1 MATAII
7 GTLKHLPKASILPTL
22 PETGR
27 PNRIYFI
34 PNEDPT
40 EDNRYNEYLWV
51 KDETYPDGHWEL
63 VGPTTI
69 DLTDYATKEEVSD
82 LKDSIGEQIKKYLP
96 LSGGT
101 MDKGS
106 NISFPLDSGSTVYNG
121 SGISVGGKA
130 STDILHAAGGTT
142 KIKTLNGE
150 SMLGEGNIVIDPSSV
165 PVSLSWYNRTSSQQD
180 ATINLT
186 IGDTTVNLFPNI
198 FKLFKAGKVS
208 TSESLSIEL
217 TANPGVSGV
226 PQVPTSL
233 CQWSIPLADS
243 NTAGII
249 SSEDKAKLDNLS
261 DPKNLLAYGVEWD
274 STNSSPVLTRIG
286 NMSLHKSLP
295 IQSALRGCVCQ
306 GKRIMYYLD
315 PNDWSKKAD
324 GTDSRLDGYDGTVQ
338 VEVPEFYL
346 WSETEGTKSKVYVS
360 TQKVV
365 PYAIRIPHMLVDAYR
380 STVLNEVPKD
390 MGYLSTLQVNSA
402 ISVVNT
408 SSYCRGGNNSSS
420 SDTYLESDKFRT
432 NLGKPRTNTSRAN
445 FRTYA
450 KNAGKMLLT
459 YEYYKSIFYWLYV
472 IEYANFN
479 SQANYVE
486 DLTEDGYRQGGL
498 GNGVTTWSDTVWNTY
513 NGKCPITPC
522 GYCNEFGNFT
532 GIKDLVI
539 PASDGISTVTF
550 KVPRWRGFDN
560 VFGDIWINLDGILI
574 DTPVGASESTPN
586 YVYIINDPDKFTDTL
601 SDAPTNADR
610 VVVPGHTGGYITKW
624 ALGEYADII
633 PVSVGGSATTYMCD
647 HYWVDYDNTQSTLLV
662 GGRADHGSAAG
673 LADFHPANSSG
684 YVFANVSFR
693 CLTLIS

>member
-34 PNEDPT
+34 PDEDPT
-40 EDNRYNEYLWV
+40 EDNRYSEYLWV

-63 VGPTTI
+63 VGPATI

-150 SMLGEGNIVIDPSSV
+150 SMLGEGNIVIGPS
-165 PVSLSWYNRTSSQQD
+165 
-180 ATINLT
+180 
-186 IGDTTVNLFPNI
+186 
-198 FKLFKAGKVS
+198 
-208 TSESLSIEL
+208 
-217 TANPGVSGV
+217 
-226 PQVPTSL
+226 
-233 CQWSIPLADS
+233 
-243 NTAGII
+243 
-249 SSEDKAKLDNLS
+249 S

-346 WSETEGTKSKVYVS
+346 WSETEGTKSRVYVS

-380 STVLNEVPKD
+380 STVLNEVPGD

-513 NGKCPITPC
+513 NGRCPITPC

-560 VFGDIWINLDGILI
+560 VFGDTWTNLDGILI
-574 DTPVGASESTPN
+574 DTPVDASESTPN

-610 VVVPGHTGGYITKW
+610 VVVSGHTGGYITKW

-647 HYWVDYDNTQSTLLV
+647 QYWVDYDNTQNTLLV
-662 GGRADHGSAAG
+662 SGGADCGSDAG
-673 LADFHPANSSG
+673 LASFHSAYVSG
-684 YVFANVSFR
+684 AVRATIGFR

>member
-1 MATAII
+1 
-7 GTLKHLPKASILPTL
+7 
-22 PETGR
+22 
-27 PNRIYFI
+27 
-34 PNEDPT
+34 
-40 EDNRYNEYLWV
+40 
-51 KDETYPDGHWEL
+51 
-63 VGPTTI
+63 
-69 DLTDYATKEEVSD
+69 
-82 LKDSIGEQIKKYLP
+82 
-96 LSGGT
+96 

-106 NISFPLDSGSTVYNG
+106 NISFPSDSGSTVYNG

-150 SMLGEGNIVIDPSSV
+150 SILGEGNIIIDPSSV

-324 GTDSRLDGYDGTVQ
+324 GT
-338 VEVPEFYL
+338 E
-346 WSETEGTKSKVYVS
+346 
-360 TQKVV
+360 
-365 PYAIRIPHMLVDAYR
+365 
-380 STVLNEVPKD
+380 
-390 MGYLSTLQVNSA
+390 
-402 ISVVNT
+402 
-408 SSYCRGGNNSSS
+408 
-420 SDTYLESDKFRT
+420 
-432 NLGKPRTNTSRAN
+432 
-445 FRTYA
+445 
-450 KNAGKMLLT
+450 
-459 YEYYKSIFYWLYV
+459 FYWLYV

-498 GNGVTTWSDTVWNTY
+498 GNGVTTWSDTVWGTY
-513 NGKCPITPC
+513 NGRCPITPC

-539 PASDGISTVTF
+539 PASDGINTITF
-550 KVPRWRGFDN
+550 KVPRYRGVIPVSATPTDVYVAINSQYHDYVELFKSWFGDN
-560 VFGDIWINLDGILI
+560 VDQKII
-574 DTPVGASESTPN
+574 ESA
-586 YVYIINDPDKFTDTL
+586 IIFWFKDVDCKAENK
-601 SDAPTNADR
+601 
-610 VVVPGHTGGYITKW
+610 VVEY
-624 ALGEYADII
+624 LGEY
-633 PVSVGGSATTYMCD
+633 
-647 HYWVDYDNTQSTLLV
+647 
-662 GGRADHGSAAG
+662 
-673 LADFHPANSSG
+673 
-684 YVFANVSFR
+684 
-693 CLTLIS
+693 

>member
-1 MATAII
+1 MATSII
-7 GTLKHLPKASILPTL
+7 GTVKNLPKASVLPSL
-22 PETGR
+22 PEEGIS
-27 PNRIYFI
+27 NRIYFV
-34 PNEDPT
+34 PSKNPT
-40 EDNRYNEYLWV
+40 EDNRYSEYLWV
-51 KDETYPDGHWEL
+51 KDDDHPEGYWEL
-63 VGPTTI
+63 VGPAAI
-69 DLTDYATKEEVSD
+69 DLTNYATKEDLNNYLLLTGGNMLDNITFPQEKGIVISGKSDSD
-82 LKDSIGEQIKKYLP
+82 LLTATGKSTTLKTIN
-96 LSGGT
+96 GT
-101 MDKGS
+101 TLFGSDNIEIDTS
-106 NISFPLDSGSTVYNG
+106 NIS
-121 SGISVGGKA
+121 
-130 STDILHAAGGTT
+130 
-142 KIKTLNGE
+142 
-150 SMLGEGNIVIDPSSV
+150 
-165 PVSLSWYNRTSSQQD
+165 VSLEWYKRNSLSEE
-180 ATINLT
+180 ATINLN
-186 IGDTTVNLFPNI
+186 IGRSKVNLFPNI
-198 FKLFKAGKVS
+198 FNLF
-208 TSESLSIEL
+208 TSGIAHTQTSLYLEL
-217 TANPGVSGV
+217 SANPGVGSL
-226 PQVPTSL
+226 PQAPTSL
-233 CQWSIPLADS
+233 CQWKIPLADN

-249 SSEDKAKLDNLS
+249 SSKDKSKLDSLS

-274 STNSSPVLTRIG
+274 YTNNSPILTRIG
-286 NMSLHKSLP
+286 NMEYHKTLP

-324 GTDSRLDGYDGTVQ
+324 GTESRLDGYDGTVQ

-346 WSETEGTKSKVYVS
+346 WSETEGTKSRVYVS

-380 STVLNEVPKD
+380 STVLNEVPED

-459 YEYYKSIFYWLYV
+459 YEYYKAIFYWLYV

-498 GNGVTTWSDTVWNTY
+498 GSGVTTWSDTVWNTY
-513 NGKCPITPC
+513 NGRCPITPC

-539 PASDGISTVTF
+539 PASDGINTITF

-560 VFGDIWINLDGILI
+560 VFGDIWTSLDGILI
-574 DTPVGASESTPN
+574 DTPVSASESTPN

-610 VVVPGHTGGYITKW
+610 VVVLGHTGGYITKW

-647 HYWVDYDNTQSTLLV
+647 YYWVDYDNTQNMLLV
-662 GGRADHGSAAG
+662 GGEAYSGFTAG
-673 LADFHPANSSG
+673 LAGFHSTIGSG
-684 YVFANVSFR
+684 YAAVHVGFR